1 MTRIRL
7 GLVCCAA
14 VGLLAITAGVSSAQS
29 AISGV
34 VRDTSGAV
42 LPGVTVEAS
51 SPALIERVRTAVSD
65 GQGIYRI
72 IDLRPGTF
80 TIVYTLPGFAT
91 VRREGLELPDLF
103 TATVNIELRVG
114 ALEETVTVTGAS
126 PLVDVQNVIQTTTMA
141 KELTDA
147 LPSGRFLQHFVTYM
161 PGVTGANIGLVGT
174 DTRKFWIHGGRQVDA
189 LIAVDGFST
198 NFVPGFSGN
207 SSFYVNM
214 AMVQETGVQ
223 TGGQNAEQQFGG
235 IFTNVIPKEGG
246 NTYTGYLSAD
256 YTSERFVGSNI
267 GSDLEAKGVTEGSS
281 NKLLYT
287 LEPALGGPLVQ
298 DRMWF
303 FMAARNQIVDRFRTV
318 PYDLDPLDFIFT
330 PDLSREPTHS
340 KIEENDWSLRLTS
353 QVTPNNKL
361 ILFFDQ
367 QPHYFHQRNFA
378 RNVAAESTNFA
389 SYWPNVVTNATWK
402 STVSNKLFIDGGVN
416 RYILSFTVGPSKDP
430 GYLVDPFSLT
440 PVLDDDLDLGF
451 RSSGGYAG
459 PGWSRTPRDS
469 WVGRVSATYVTGSH
483 NVKFGWQ
490 WRYGR
495 RWGGNPNSNDVSI
508 RIADN
513 DGDGIPEGDRIRQDV
528 KPQYRDWR
536 GFDGGLYVQDQWTVN
551 QATFNVGVRWDYLN
565 EWIPENALPAGRWVD
580 AVTYPR
586 VDHVAS
592 FRDINPRMGI
602 AYDLFGDGMT
612 AIKGTVNRYIVNQLV
627 GVAGANDPAQLTVRR
642 ITRSFND
649 ANGNFIPDCD
659 LGNRLA
665 NAECGQVS
673 NLNFGLTNPTNL
685 GWDPSIREGYG
696 TRNYNWEYSA
706 QLAQQVA
713 QGVSLNAGYFRRTYG
728 GIVVLDNLDL
738 DRSQNDPYCVTT
750 PVNAGLPGGGGQELC
765 GLWDQNVPRTTK
777 NLTTSSDKFSGE
789 TSEMWQGVDIG
800 IQARFGRGGTIGGG
814 SSTGR
819 THIVNCA
826 APDTPTVLYCDT
838 TEPWLTQIKFRAN
851 YPLPWYGLQLSGVY
865 QNNPG
870 KFLTARSRFRN
881 AAINPSLGRNL
892 TRGSSSVNV
901 HLIQPRTQTL
911 DRQTQFDMRLGKNWN
926 AGRVRMT
933 TSVDFFN
940 LFNSSGIIN
949 FSDTVNATWPTP
961 TEIQQPRMA
970 KFDFKMTF

>member
-402 STVSNKLFIDGGVN
+402 STVSNKLFIDGGS
-416 RYILSFTVGPSKDP
+416 IGT
-430 GYLVDPFSLT
+430 
-440 PVLDDDLDLGF
+440 
-451 RSSGGYAG
+451 SSALRWARRKI
-459 PGWSRTPRDS
+459 P
-469 WVGRVSATYVTGSH
+469 AT
-483 NVKFGWQ
+483 W
-490 WRYGR
+490 
-495 RWGGNPNSNDVSI
+495 
-508 RIADN
+508 
-513 DGDGIPEGDRIRQDV
+513 
-528 KPQYRDWR
+528 
-536 GFDGGLYVQDQWTVN
+536 
-551 QATFNVGVRWDYLN
+551 
-565 EWIPENALPAGRWVD
+565 WIPSASPRFWTTTWISASAPRAATPAPAG
-580 AVTYPR
+580 
-586 VDHVAS
+586 
-592 FRDINPRMGI
+592 
-602 AYDLFGDGMT
+602 
-612 AIKGTVNRYIVNQLV
+612 
-627 GVAGANDPAQLTVRR
+627 
-642 ITRSFND
+642 
-649 ANGNFIPDCD
+649 
-659 LGNRLA
+659 
-665 NAECGQVS
+665 
-673 NLNFGLTNPTNL
+673 
-685 GWDPSIREGYG
+685 
-696 TRNYNWEYSA
+696 
-706 QLAQQVA
+706 
-713 QGVSLNAGYFRRTYG
+713 
-728 GIVVLDNLDL
+728 
-738 DRSQNDPYCVTT
+738 
-750 PVNAGLPGGGGQELC
+750 
-765 GLWDQNVPRTTK
+765 
-777 NLTTSSDKFSGE
+777 
-789 TSEMWQGVDIG
+789 
-800 IQARFGRGGTIGGG
+800 
-814 SSTGR
+814 
-819 THIVNCA
+819 A
-826 APDTPTVLYCDT
+826 APRATLGSGASARPT
-838 TEPWLTQIKFRAN
+838 
-851 YPLPWYGLQLSGVY
+851 
-865 QNNPG
+865 
-870 KFLTARSRFRN
+870 
-881 AAINPSLGRNL
+881 
-892 TRGSSSVNV
+892 
-901 HLIQPRTQTL
+901 
-911 DRQTQFDMRLGKNWN
+911 
-926 AGRVRMT
+926 
-933 TSVDFFN
+933 
-940 LFNSSGIIN
+940 
-949 FSDTVNATWPTP
+949 
-961 TEIQQPRMA
+961 
-970 KFDFKMTF
+970 